1 MALRIVLTGSL
12 VDDAWN
18 AERGTPD
25 RRDAIAMHAASA
37 ILRAV
42 LTTPGV
48 TLSIPASLA
57 PLAAAAAVDIS
68 QEDSVESGPEAPRTR
83 IEVTDRGASKEDGFR
98 PFVEWLEQRSIH
110 VAAED
115 EGYPTPPEVRAGNA
129 GMIVF
134 LLGGLPRRA
143 PPVESAPTTAWVY
156 FSTLLP
162 ERGLEPA
169 LPGRVVDGD
178 SLLPRMRDAAAKAEG
193 RNVDMIV
200 EWPELPEGEAA
211 AGSRYGIVAEHVIAA
226 KLAGE
231 PLEGGDF
238 GPRA

>member
-1 MALRIVLTGSL
+1 
-12 VDDAWN
+12 
-18 AERGTPD
+18 
-25 RRDAIAMHAASA
+25 
-37 ILRAV
+37 
-42 LTTPGV
+42 
-48 TLSIPASLA
+48 
-57 PLAAAAAVDIS
+57 
-68 QEDSVESGPEAPRTR
+68 
-83 IEVTDRGASKEDGFR
+83 
-98 PFVEWLEQRSIH
+98 
-110 VAAED
+110 
-115 EGYPTPPEVRAGNA
+115 
-129 GMIVF
+129 
-134 LLGGLPRRA
+134 
-143 PPVESAPTTAWVY
+143 VY